1 MYLKMNK
8 LLLFCMLLMMTSCVE
23 DAKIL
28 ADTPSS
34 QEKIN
39 DKNAKEITFQSVSFV
54 ADWPEIEAFKEEL
67 ERVALVSVLD
77 VKDIEALV
85 NKMDLLKGT
94 CPEALTSNAIA
105 ARLKVLQTKTAMLS
119 QYVASKQLIEVNICL
134 KEVILAY
141 KILITQIERH
151 IVKNKDYESY
161 SE

>member
-1 MYLKMNK
+1 
-8 LLLFCMLLMMTSCVE
+8 MLLMMTSCVE

>member
-1 MYLKMNK
+1 
-8 LLLFCMLLMMTSCVE
+8 MLLMMTSCVE

-39 DKNAKEITFQSVSFV
+39 DKNVKEITFQSVSFV

-67 ERVALVSVLD
+67 ERVALVPVLD

-85 NKMDLLKGT
+85 DKMDLLDGT

-119 QYVASKQLIEVNICL
+119 QYVVSKQLIEANICL